1 MTAVTGGAALLG
13 ESEMADTPPV
23 SWEQE
28 REESEGRHLQPRP
41 PPPSSEGPCVREQ
54 ASYRRRRCSDGGGGC
69 CLRASAST

>member
-28 REESEGRHLQPRP
+28 PEESEGRHLQPRATP
-41 PPPSSEGPCVREQ
+41 PAQRAHVSGNKPLTTGEGAQMGVEG
-54 ASYRRRRCSDGGGGC
+54 AS
-69 CLRASAST
+69 